1 MMPPCR
7 WSNAERSPSP
17 VFCPFNYSSFALS
30 RRFLEQ
36 SALAANCHLKSFGRT
51 LVDVLARR
59 QTGDGACRIHIFFCF
74 GTNGRGNT
82 GGNHHPERRN
92 GRKTR
97 PDRLGRPPSDRRRRG
112 GRPLAR
118 PNRHLGHDFHN
129 HQWHRLRPGRSG
141 GRGNCT
147 GDSYPP
153 GGRTGRPVLRWAASG
168 VRLCWAK
175 RSY

>member
-1 MMPPCR
+1 MPPCR

-97 PDRLGRPPSDRRRRG
+97 PDRLGRPPSDRRRG

-118 PNRHLGHDFHN
+118 PNRHLGHDFHD
-129 HQWHRLRPGRSG
+129 HQWYRLRPALKKMGFR
-141 GRGNCT
+141 NIHQNIF
-147 GDSYPP
+147 
-153 GGRTGRPVLRWAASG
+153 VQFLF
-168 VRLCWAK
+168 
-175 RSY
+175 